1 MAFHRDILY
10 RKIID
15 QFSRQMN
22 FLEIH
27 FVGSIPRFSPLSY
40 FLFNHRGHC
49 SLKFLMAQQLLT
61 AFVPTVLWG
70 TGKQYGT
77 LRGRL
82 AYRLKEQKR
91 SRSKQNTLQI
101 KGLMYGLSP
110 LHSVQKN
117 HRLVQSVDELF
128 WKYTSWVRFP
138 DSVPCLIFCSIIEGI
153 AP

>member
-1 MAFHRDILY
+1 MAVLRHI
-10 RKIID
+10 
-15 QFSRQMN
+15 
-22 FLEIH
+22 
-27 FVGSIPRFSPLSY
+27 
-40 FLFNHRGHC
+40 
-49 SLKFLMAQQLLT
+49 LT

-117 HRLVQSVDELF
+117 HRLVRLVDIHFVGSIPRLNAPCYFLFDYRGHRSLKYLMAPKLLTIHGQIQVGLIDFLRIGQSINNKSEIGCMTRQRVIDGCN
-128 WKYTSWVRFP
+128 R
-138 DSVPCLIFCSIIEGI
+138 
-153 AP
+153 